1 MDSKSFLGKGLSF
14 PLSVDPKTGKIA
26 MVSHEE
32 DIKQAVGIIIKTYI
46 GERVMRPDFSSR
58 AYDYVFESDSQDFS
72 LSVVNEIT
80 AALVA
85 WEPRIEDI
93 NVSTDMKE
101 GRDRSRATVTVS
113 YRVRS
118 TNNYF
123 NLVYPFYLQEG
134 VEA

>member
-46 GERVMRPDFSSR
+46 GERVMRPDFGSR

>member
-32 DIKQAVGIIIKTYI
+32 DIKQAVGIIIKTYV
-46 GERVMRPDFSSR
+46 GERVMRPDFGSR
-58 AYDYVFESDSQDFS
+58 ALDYVFESDSQDFS

-80 AALVA
+80 SALVA
-85 WEPRIEDI
+85 WERRIEDI

-101 GRDRSRATVTVS
+101 GGDRSRAVVTVS
-113 YRVRS
+113 YKVRS

>member
-1 MDSKSFLGKGLSF
+1 
-14 PLSVDPKTGKIA
+14 

-46 GERVMRPDFSSR
+46 GERVMRPDFGSR

-101 GRDRSRATVTVS
+101 GGDRSRATVTVS

>member
-32 DIKQAVGIIIKTYI
+32 DIKQTVGIIIKTYI
-46 GERVMRPDFSSR
+46 GERVMRPDFGSR

-101 GRDRSRATVTVS
+101 GGDRSRATVTVS